1 MASKG
6 AFVVPPVC
14 QGQAV
19 EVAYA
24 DTFDG
29 RLWRRVTDRSLPA
42 GDADR
47 VRFEVASATA
57 CGCEHE
63 CDCWDPI
70 NSEPSAFEWTATT
83 ERAFLAALED

>member
-14 QGQAV
+14 RGQAV

-29 RLWRRVTDRSLPA
+29 RLWRRVTDRSLPT
-42 GDADR
+42 GDAER
-47 VRFEVASATA
+47 VRYAVTHASD

-70 NSEPSAFEWTATT
+70 NSEPNAYTWTPST
-83 ERAFLAALED
+83 ERAFRAALED